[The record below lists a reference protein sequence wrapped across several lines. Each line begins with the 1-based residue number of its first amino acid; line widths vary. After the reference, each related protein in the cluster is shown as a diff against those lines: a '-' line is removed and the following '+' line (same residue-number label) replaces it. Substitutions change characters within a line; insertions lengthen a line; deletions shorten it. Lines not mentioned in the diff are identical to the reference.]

1 MSQINPNNIDQSFP
15 VPGQDNDSQGFR
27 DNFNQIKVNL
37 GRARD
42 EITELQSKVVLKLA
56 LSGQTLNNN
65 MSNQTISNVTISTAT
80 INSATL
86 TDVAFTNP
94 VKLTGSQALINADS
108 DAVSLTTTTTRFI
121 NNDNSTA
128 TATLAD
134 GAEGQVK
141 FLVLEENTDEVEIT
155 VASPGW
161 GGSGVITLN
170 NAGDACTLLYI
181 NSKWFCVG
189 NNGAVFDT
197 PSSPLS
203 GPPLSGSGN

>member
-42 EITELQSKVVLKLA
+42 EITELQSKAVLKAA

-65 MSNQTISNVTISTAT
+65 MSNQTISNVTISTAA

-94 VKLTGSQALINADS
+94 VKLTGSQALVNADS
-108 DAVSLTTTTTRFI
+108 DAVSLAFTTTRFI
-121 NNDNSTA
+121 NNDSSVA

-141 FLVLEENTDEVEIT
+141 FLVLEDDIDGVEIT
-155 VASPGW
+155 VNNPGW
-161 GGSGVITLN
+161 SGNGVITLTN
-170 NAGDACTLLYI
+170 TGDACTLLYI

-189 NNGAVFDT
+189 NNGAVLD
-197 PSSPLS
+197 
-203 GPPLSGSGN
+203 